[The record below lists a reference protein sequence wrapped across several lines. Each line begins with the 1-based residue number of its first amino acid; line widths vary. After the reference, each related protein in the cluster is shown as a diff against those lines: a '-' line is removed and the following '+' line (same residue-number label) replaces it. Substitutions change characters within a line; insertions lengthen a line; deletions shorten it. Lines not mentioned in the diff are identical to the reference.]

1 MIAARPGAGWMV
13 ENALRTRASSV
24 QGEPLIVADDI
35 VLGYPHRQIRE
46 FLHVA
51 KLVRLGLCDEA
62 VPPLG
67 DAMRLL
73 VRLDDQANR
82 EDPAANF
89 IAELENIVAEY
100 EFMPAD
106 KELLML
112 AEQFGLDAL
121 PPLPPNLEV
130 LRHQIAP

>member
-1 MIAARPGAGWMV
+1 MV

-35 VLGYPHRQIRE
+35 VLGYPHRQIRD

-51 KLVRLGLCDEA
+51 MLARLGLRDKA

-73 VRLDDQANR
+73 VRLDDPANR
-82 EDPAANF
+82 EDPAADF
-89 IAELENIVAEY
+89 TAELENFVAEY
-100 EFMPAD
+100 ESMPSEED
-106 KELLML
+106 LLIL

-121 PPLPPNLEV
+121 PPLPPDLEV
-130 LRHQIAP
+130 LRHRPAP